1 MIEDFKRQYWREM
14 RFFGNGCNGGDGR
27 ELFTRNR
34 GTGMG
39 GGGGWFLMGGG
50 EFLKSLP
57 YFMKPPFPIYCLLPF
72 FQILSPPPPPFPV
85 ISNPNSHCS
94 FCCPVFFGWMGD
106 HTTFNVLFYVMMIWT
121 YTCVK
126 PQGPVDWHTHKNIY
140 LHHFICAHSSYLNY
154 IKW

>member
-1 MIEDFKRQYWREM
+1 M

-39 GGGGWFLMGGG
+39 GGVLMGDG
-50 EFLKSLP
+50 EFLKSLF
-57 YFMKPPFPIYCLLPF
+57 YFMKPPFPLYCLLPF
-72 FQILSPPPPPFPV
+72 FQILSTPPPFPV

-126 PQGPVDWHTHKNIY
+126 PQGPLDWHTHINIY
-140 LHHFICAHSSYLNY
+140 LHHLICAHSSYLNY
-154 IKW
+154 IKL

>member
-39 GGGGWFLMGGG
+39 GGLVFNGRWGIFKVSPLFY
-50 EFLKSLP
+50 EAPLSHILP
-57 YFMKPPFPIYCLLPF
+57 TTLFSNFVH
-72 FQILSPPPPPFPV
+72 PPPFPV

-94 FCCPVFFGWMGD
+94 FCCPVFCGWMGD

-154 IKW
+154 IIKW